1 MAKVAGQRVRY
12 GQIDHEYGMKLAT
25 TPPEDDGPI
34 WMVNLMKY
42 REKADYADG
51 RQADITGKEAD
62 DLYAPLG
69 PLKAIGA
76 QVVFLAEVDSQFLN
90 DSPKWDRVGIVKYP
104 SRRSFIEM
112 QTRKDFQELHHHK
125 EAGMAETIV
134 AGCLPM
140 PLPELPASA
149 PTWDEVPC
157 PPTADDPYVVVIH
170 VLKFHDDE
178 RRDQMA
184 TYTDHAGKIAVPM
197 GVRLAAWTEVEGTI
211 MGDGRQWDQIRFN
224 VFPSREAFMKVVFDP
239 ERLEAQKS
247 FREPAIADTYALITR
262 PSIDRLYESITGSP
276 APYPTKP

>member
-76 QVVFLAEVDSQFLN
+76 QVVFLADVDSQFLN

-178 RRDQMA
+178 RRDHMA

>member
-76 QVVFLAEVDSQFLN
+76 QVVFLADVDSQFLN

>member
-76 QVVFLAEVDSQFLN
+76 QVVFLADVDSQFLN

-197 GVRLAAWTEVEGTI
+197 GVRLAAWTQVEGTI